1 MTFDTNM
8 QTVDGILVLSLKGK
22 VLEDKI
28 LKDLLKSIE
37 AALPKSKGKIILNLS
52 ELDYVNSTGINF
64 FIKVL
69 TKARIHG
76 GDVVFYG
83 ITGSV
88 KTIVHISKMD
98 EVFTIVESQEE
109 ALSIFKTAK

>member
-1 MTFDTNM
+1 MSFESNIETI
-8 QTVDGILVLSLKGK
+8 DGVLILSLKGK

-28 LKDLLKSIE
+28 LKDILKSLE
-37 AALPKSKGKIILNLS
+37 AGVTKSKGKVILNLS
-52 ELDYVNSTGINF
+52 ELNYINSTGINF

-88 KTIVHISKMD
+88 QTIVHISKMD

>member
-1 MTFDTNM
+1 MSFSTDI
-8 QTVDGILVLSLKGK
+8 QTVEGILVVSLKGK

-28 LKDLLKSIE
+28 LKDFLKTIDT
-37 AALPKSKGKIILNLS
+37 ALTKTKGKVILNLS

-76 GDVVFYG
+76 GDLVFYG

-88 KTIVHISKMD
+88 QTIVHISKMD

-109 ALSIFKTAK
+109 ALSIFKATK

>member
-1 MTFDTNM
+1 MSFDSTI
-8 QTVDGILVLSLKGK
+8 QTIDGVLVLSLKGK
-22 VLEDKI
+22 VLEDKLLKDI
-28 LKDLLKSIE
+28 LKSVE
-37 AALPKSKGKIILNLS
+37 EALPKSKGKIILNLS